1 MDQVALDIC
10 TRDPQEDFEIL
21 LRVGG
26 GTYGEVYKA
35 RNKQT
40 GDLAAIKVIKME
52 PDDDFSVIQQEIIM
66 VRSCTH
72 HNIVAYFGSYIR
84 LNKLWICMEFC
95 GGGSLQDIYH
105 ATGPLS
111 EQQIAY
117 VSREMLQGL
126 EYLHSQGKIHR
137 DIKGANIL
145 INDAGQVKLADF
157 GISAQI
163 TATLAR
169 RMSFIGTPYWM
180 APEVAAV
187 EIKGGYNEL
196 CDIWSVGITAIELAE
211 LQPPMFDIHPLR
223 VLFLM
228 SKSGYQPP
236 KLKDKSKWSSTF
248 HNFIKMLLIRNPKKR
263 PSAAKMLTHQFV
275 NQANL
280 SELLTLELLDKL
292 RNPDKMPRY
301 PEGEEE
307 DMELPPGIFR
317 RIHSTNRHNKAERTN
332 SGMILKQLQVKQ
344 THKIQPGLPLQQH
357 LCEDFRR
364 STPKSSSES
373 VSSRSTITDSDEDD
387 DGDYDD
393 VDIST
398 LQAGDIPPPLPP
410 KPKFRSS
417 SEESVIV
424 DDDRV
429 SSQGSIYSPSPL
441 TRCSSGPRAR
451 PVPRPRAVRNV
462 SSDPTHRP
470 VRSSDC
476 STSSPPPQL
485 PPKKDRK
492 LRQSHKLQ
500 PQKAA
505 ESENAI
511 LSRPKI
517 FFKKVFNGCPLKIHC
532 STTWTHLVTKDLHLI
547 FGTEEGIFTLN
558 LSDQEA
564 TLELLYAGRC
574 TWVYTISNVL
584 MSISG
589 KASQLHSHSLK
600 ELYDQAKKE
609 HRMVVLPTHRLLP
622 RKFSVTNKIPDTK
635 GCRACTVAQNEQRRC
650 SFLCGALES
659 SVVLLQWYEP
669 MQKFMLIKHFDF
681 PLPNPLRVF
690 EMLIDPEQEYPV
702 VCIGV
707 TKECGP
713 QHAVRF
719 ETINLN
725 SSSSWFTELTP
736 GFRSPDSVQVSQL
749 DSSTLLVL
757 IQKSV
762 KVVDLH
768 GTLKSQ
774 MIPTPEIFYPF
785 AVESVVYFDD
795 TILAFWKHGWQR
807 RDLQF
812 QVMLEECTDTSK
824 TFRLVGTDRMVVM
837 EIRSSD
843 DQTAT
848 SNLYILEVAEKVIP
862 LV

>member
-1 MDQVALDIC
+1 MWQAVPGSVQMLTLDLSC
-10 TRDPQEDFEIL
+10 FL
-21 LRVGG
+21 G
-26 GTYGEVYKA
+26 A
-35 RNKQT
+35 RN
-40 GDLAAIKVIKME
+40 DLLLYQICVCV
-52 PDDDFSVIQQEIIM
+52 PTDDDFSVIQQEIIM

-117 VSREMLQGL
+117 VSREMLQ
-126 EYLHSQGKIHR
+126 
-137 DIKGANIL
+137 GANIL

-223 VLFLM
+223 
-228 SKSGYQPP
+228 
-236 KLKDKSKWSSTF
+236 SSTF

-263 PSAAKMLTHQFV
+263 PSAAKMLTFV

-307 DMELPPGIFR
+307 DME
-317 RIHSTNRHNKAERTN
+317 
-332 SGMILKQLQVKQ
+332 
-344 THKIQPGLPLQQH
+344 
-357 LCEDFRR
+357 CEDFRR

-393 VDIST
+393 VDIAHSLLILIYYSST

-462 SSDPTHRP
+462 SSD
-470 VRSSDC
+470 
-476 STSSPPPQL
+476 
-485 PPKKDRK
+485 
-492 LRQSHKLQ
+492 
-500 PQKAA
+500 
-505 ESENAI
+505 
-511 LSRPKI
+511 
-517 FFKKVFNGCPLKIHC
+517 
-532 STTWTHLVTKDLHLI
+532 LHLI

-584 MSISG
+584 MSIS
-589 KASQLHSHSLK
+589 
-600 ELYDQAKKE
+600 
-609 HRMVVLPTHRLLP
+609 
-622 RKFSVTNKIPDTK
+622 
-635 GCRACTVAQNEQRRC
+635 AQNEQRRC

-669 MQKFMLIKHFDF
+669 MQKFMLIKVSTALGPPGVVLDGIPTYPFLCFASQHFDF

-824 TFRLVGTDRMVVM
+824 TFRLVGTDSRPGWYGDHGNRPWKLNPIGARGHHQGALRCLKSPGCQHFYLTWRCWGKENQGHPECFRVLMRHFRHTRKCHWKL
-837 EIRSSD
+837 IRRH
-843 DQTAT
+843 
-848 SNLYILEVAEKVIP
+848 LEHVRVNIKGAASLHSMTGVGWKRTELGGEEWRRPGRDALFKG
-862 LV
+862 LD